1 MTYLTHAE
9 ALSNGFNPSQ
19 LCSYTLEK
27 AGFFIKKGDY
37 ESAQTCFVRV
47 LRKNIGS
54 ASVVERVI
62 KLWSTFDLPSAISFR
77 HFATLQDSFYADLSK
92 DLPFLMGAY
101 CISFMADENY
111 KLLALSHLHLKHDAE
126 PDFYPLLTILGATSP
141 APGWL
146 PAVQIEL
153 NNLSPRLHDEY
164 KMNVL
169 EAFRRRGDLITHV
182 QELILLLW
190 GSSAETPFIAL
201 IATLD
206 IELGLSVKKPD
217 HKLIALLP
225 TYLVIQNFVIFKFFV
240 DREEDLYN
248 RARSLLAL
256 AKHLIQNNE
265 DPIPLLE
272 EMRNVLGYNANA
284 VRLEE
289 FEKEDFRLQLMY
301 RPRYL
306 LLGRQNDRNRI
317 LQIADRF
324 KSVDSQVSQ
333 RYYKWYCQRDISNE
347 NNIFDSTYVQVVVL
361 RTYDM
366 PEYFVSCLAYL
377 NRETKEHALLN
388 AVEKL
393 APHDF
398 VQAQFYLGMIETP
411 FMRAR
416 AYLRLWAA
424 E

>member
-1 MTYLTHAE
+1 MTFLTNAE
-9 ALSNGFNPSQ
+9 ALTDLFNSSQ
-19 LCSYTLEK
+19 FCCYNLEK
-27 AGFFIKKGDY
+27 AELFIKKRQY
-37 ESAQTCFVRV
+37 ASAQACFVRV
-47 LRKNIGS
+47 LKINIGN

-62 KLWSTFDLPSAISFR
+62 KLWSVFDLPSAISFR
-77 HFATLQDSFYADLSK
+77 HFAMLQDSFYADLSK
-92 DLPFLMGAY
+92 GLPFLMGAY
-101 CISFMADENY
+101 CISFIADVNN
-111 KLLALSHLHLKHDAE
+111 KLLALSHLHLKSDAE
-126 PDFYPLLTILGATSP
+126 PDPYPLLAILGTSSP

-146 PAVQIEL
+146 PAVQVEL

-164 KMNVL
+164 KKNVL

-190 GSSAETPFIAL
+190 GSPAETPFIAL

-217 HKLIALLP
+217 YKLIALLP

-240 DREEDLYN
+240 DLEEDLYN
-248 RARSLLAL
+248 RARSLFAL
-256 AKHLIQNNE
+256 AKHLIQDNQ

-272 EMRNVLGYNANA
+272 EVRNVLGVSNAE
-284 VRLEE
+284 RLEE
-289 FEKEDFRLQLMY
+289 FEEEDFRLRLMY
-301 RPRYL
+301 RPRYHL
-306 LLGRQNDRNRI
+306 QWRQNNRDRI

-324 KSVDSQVSQ
+324 KSVDSHVSQ

-347 NNIFDSTYVQVVVL
+347 NNIFDPTYVQVVVL

-393 APHDF
+393 APHDI